1 MNELKRDLKE
11 VKKLLLELLKI
22 EEESGLTFKD
32 LPKSEQEFA
41 KLEME
46 VLQLRIKQFKQ
57 ILKEKEM
64 ELKP

>member
-1 MNELKRDLKE
+1 MNELKRELKE
-11 VKKLLLELLKI
+11 VKKLLIELLKI
-22 EEESGLTFKD
+22 EEESGLTFED
-32 LPKSEQEFA
+32 LPESQQEFA

-46 VLQLRIKQFKQ
+46 VVQLRIKQFKQ